1 VLAEG
6 CRDNRGASLVEVFR
20 WNGLSEEKGER
31 MASAMGP
38 GSLSFF
44 PFCTGGGAAQAGE
57 MERRVIEC
65 APGGEGEGQ
74 KVREGLRK
82 GIESRIFPI
91 VRLI

>member
-57 MERRVIEC
+57 MERRVIGMC
-65 APGGEGEGQ
+65 TRGRRRGTEGSRGAEEGD
-74 KVREGLRK
+74 
-82 GIESRIFPI
+82 
-91 VRLI
+91 